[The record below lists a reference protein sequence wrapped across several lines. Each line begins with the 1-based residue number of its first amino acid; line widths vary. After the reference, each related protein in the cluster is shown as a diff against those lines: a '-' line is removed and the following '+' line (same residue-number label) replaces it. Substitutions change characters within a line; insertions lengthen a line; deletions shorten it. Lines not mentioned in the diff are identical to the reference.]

1 MLTKLDRYIIKKYLS
16 TFLFICLIFT
26 IVSVALDFSEKVDE
40 AIEHQISAKVFI
52 FDYYIP
58 FIPYINGLLWPI
70 FALIAV
76 IFFTSRLASNSEII
90 SIYNSGTSFYRLMLP
105 YFLTASF
112 LTGLLLVGNHIVIPK
127 SNKSRIDFENQYIW
141 KRNIE
146 SKVHNIHM
154 FLEDDTKLYIRRYSI
169 DDSLAYDVTLEK
181 LKDNKLQ
188 SKLFSSRAEWLTEE
202 KKWRLKNYRI
212 RNLKGLKEELIIG
225 KTIDTT
231 LSVGPQDL
239 EIRDNEKT
247 AMTSKELKQF
257 FSDERQWGLAK
268 PELFEVEY
276 YRRWADPFTL
286 LILTFIGMSI
296 ASRKIRGGIGIQLI
310 NGVTIGALF
319 VMLSKFSATFCINGG
334 LAPWI
339 GMWIPN
345 IVFSGVVIW
354 LITRAQK

>member
-1 MLTKLDRYIIKKYLS
+1 MLKKLDRYIIKKYLT

-40 AIEHQISAKVFI
+40 AIENQISAKVFI
-52 FDYYIP
+52 LDYYLP

-90 SIYNSGTSFYRLMLP
+90 SIYNSGTSFYRLMVP
-105 YFLTASF
+105 YLIAGSF
-112 LTGLLLVGNHIVIPK
+112 LTGLMLIGNHITIPK
-127 SNKSRIDFENQYIW
+127 SNKSRIAFENEYIW
-141 KRNIE
+141 RRNIE
-146 SKVHNIHM
+146 SKVQNIHL
-154 FLEDDTKLYIRRYSI
+154 FLDENTKLYIRRYSI
-169 DDSLAYDVTLEK
+169 DDSLAYDVTLEQIEDQK
-181 LKDNKLQ
+181 LV
-188 SKLFSSRAEWLTEE
+188 SKLFASRAEWLTEE

-212 RNLKGLKEELIIG
+212 RELNGLNETLKIG
-225 KTIDTT
+225 KSIDTT
-231 LSVGPQDL
+231 LAISPKEL

-247 AMTSKELKQF
+247 AMTTKELKAF
-257 FSDERQWGLAK
+257 IERERMKGVAK
-268 PELFEVEY
+268 PELYEVEL

-310 NGVTIGALF
+310 LGVIIGALF
-319 VMLSKFSATFCINGG
+319 VMISKFSATFCINGG
-334 LAPWI
+334 LAPWF

-345 IVFSGVVIW
+345 IVFTGVIAYLVF
-354 LITRAQK
+354 RAQK

>member
-1 MLTKLDRYIIKKYLS
+1 MFTKLDRYIIKKYLS

-40 AIEHQISAKVFI
+40 AIEHQISANTFI
-52 FDYYIP
+52 FDYYLP

-76 IFFTSRLASNSEII
+76 IFFTSRMAINSEII

-105 YFLTASF
+105 YFVTGAV
-112 LTGLLLVGNHIVIPK
+112 LTGLLLVGNHVVIPK

-154 FLEDDTKLYIRRYSI
+154 FLDDETKLYIRRYSI

-181 LKDNKLQ
+181 IQGNKLV
-188 SKLFSSRAEWLTEE
+188 SKLFTSRAEWLTEE

-212 RNLKGLKEELIIG
+212 RDLNGLKEELRIG

-231 LSVGPQDL
+231 LAVTPKDL

-247 AMTSKELKQF
+247 AMTSKELRVF
-257 FSDERQWGLAK
+257 IERERQRGLAK
-268 PELFEVEY
+268 PELFEVEL

-310 NGVTIGALF
+310 LGVVIGALF

-345 IVFSGVVIW
+345 LVFTGVVFW
-354 LITRAQK
+354 LIKRAQK